1 MARKQVIVAS
11 LVALM
16 TLVGATA
23 ASGHVQNATVDSKG
37 QLLLD
42 GAAATVS
49 GTIRCTTGE
58 QGSVF
63 VILSQTKG
71 QKSVIGSGSDSDIFC
86 TGSSQGWSVT
96 VTALDEGT
104 FKSGPAAARVDACS
118 NDMIDFTHSDCTTL
132 NVTVHLQR

>member
-1 MARKQVIVAS
+1 
-11 LVALM
+11 M

-23 ASGHVQNATVDSKG
+23 ASGHVQSATVDSKG

-42 GAAATVS
+42 GAAAAVS
-49 GTIRCTTGE
+49 GTIRCDTGE
-58 QGSVF
+58 QGSVS

-71 QKSVIGSGSDSDIFC
+71 QQSVIGSGSDSDTFC

-96 VTALDEGT
+96 VSALDEGT
-104 FKSGPAAARVDACS
+104 FKPGPAAARVDACS
-118 NDMIDFTHSDCTTL
+118 FDPINPAHGDCTTL